1 MAENS
6 RKNEFFERESIAI
19 IAILAAMLLPA
30 LGSVKGKGM
39 EATCTGN
46 LKQYGMYLNFYIDSW
61 DQSLPPLIDVEVGI
75 ASSTYWFHKE
85 VVNIPENLYFSC
97 PAALVKSKK
106 GLVTQDHEV
115 ISYGM
120 FRYHYTNKYHTPIKI
135 SRFKKCKPSEKVII
149 ADASNEYDYN
159 NWAGSGML
167 ATSSQMGYALSGNGT
182 YPRYR
187 HGKGNEFVAYQSGHI
202 GLQGKQSRAGFTFFD
217 GHVAMMNVTESYKKA
232 VPGGWGTNYWF
243 YFAPGKIHCNFVVL
257 RNLCF
262 YVQKVITYCCCRH
275 ILLCCPWGGIDPC
288 GSHQSGGSGICAVLG
303 LQFGG
308 NQTMGCTFRKNQTG
322 LA

>member
-1 MAENS
+1 MYQKTGNQQNFTLIELLVV
-6 RKNEFFERESIAI
+6 IAI

-167 ATSSQMGYALSGNGT
+167 ATSSQMGFALSGNGT

-243 YFAPGKIHCNFVVL
+243 YFAPWEDSL
-257 RNLCF
+257 
-262 YVQKVITYCCCRH
+262 
-275 ILLCCPWGGIDPC
+275 
-288 GSHQSGGSGICAVLG
+288 
-303 LQFGG
+303 
-308 NQTMGCTFRKNQTG
+308 
-322 LA
+322 